1 MVDFSIAI
9 TEFNPRFK
17 LLSTRLSRH
26 TNISSRR
33 SWSRAVVVTRSDL
46 KQASPDRDGYR
57 MGPIV
62 GPELI
67 HEILY
72 VEIYGGLRD
81 SQLIGNLFVSVSVSN
96 EAKDF
101 QFSDRK
107 IVVAQMLGKS
117 RRLTSGGTC
126 RLPA

>member
-1 MVDFSIAI
+1 M
-9 TEFNPRFK
+9 
-17 LLSTRLSRH
+17 
-26 TNISSRR
+26 
-33 SWSRAVVVTRSDL
+33 
-46 KQASPDRDGYR
+46 KQASSDRDGYR

-81 SQLIGNLFVSVSVSN
+81 SQLIGNLFVSVAVSN

-117 RRLTSGGTC
+117 GGYLWWYVPFAGMNRTNYGQQFTL
-126 RLPA
+126 RHALQHVS